1 MRNAVFLE
9 EHMLSAAKANAFSS
23 ESTSLD
29 RIAWDIS
36 IGTHAQLTKRFSP
49 THELQQ
55 FGIVGLR
62 RQSTELALDYAAGG
76 AIEGKPVALFEHL
89 PLNVHLALLFVYVN
103 IARASHAAL
112 THAARDNSGVASHA
126 ATRRQNP
133 YRNFHT
139 VNVFRRGFG
148 AYQDHRVLAI
158 VPRFLYRLVRSEHD
172 LTDSRTRRCR

>member
-62 RQSTELALDYAAGG
+62 RQSSELALDHAASS

-89 PLNVHLALLFVYVN
+89 HVHEHHPLLLAYVQ
-103 IARASHAAL
+103 IALASHEA
-112 THAARDNSGVASHA
+112 
-126 ATRRQNP
+126 
-133 YRNFHT
+133 HT
-139 VNVFRRGFG
+139 TST
-148 AYQDHRVLAI
+148 
-158 VPRFLYRLVRSEHD
+158 P
-172 LTDSRTRRCR
+172 

>member
-103 IARASHAAL
+103 IAAPATQHLPMPRVTTAAWL
-112 THAARDNSGVASHA
+112 GMPPRDVRIPI
-126 ATRRQNP
+126 ATSIP
-133 YRNFHT
+133 
-139 VNVFRRGFG
+139 
-148 AYQDHRVLAI
+148 
-158 VPRFLYRLVRSEHD
+158 
-172 LTDSRTRRCR
+172 

>member
-55 FGIVGLR
+55 FGIIGLPQ
-62 RQSTELALDYAAGG
+62 QSTDLSLDYAAGG
-76 AIEGKPVALFEHL
+76 ANDGTQAALFEHL
-89 PLNVHLALLFVYVN
+89 RLHVHLALLLVYVN
-103 IARASHAAL
+103 NSSASHAA
-112 THAARDNSGVASHA
+112 R
-126 ATRRQNP
+126 
-133 YRNFHT
+133 
-139 VNVFRRGFG
+139 
-148 AYQDHRVLAI
+148 
-158 VPRFLYRLVRSEHD
+158 
-172 LTDSRTRRCR
+172 

>member
-9 EHMLSAAKANAFSS
+9 EHMLSAAKANSFSS

-76 AIEGKPVALFEHL
+76 AIEAKPVALLEH
-89 PLNVHLALLFVYVN
+89 
-103 IARASHAAL
+103 
-112 THAARDNSGVASHA
+112 
-126 ATRRQNP
+126 RQLP
-133 YRNFHT
+133 YRECLPAL
-139 VNVFRRGFG
+139 FRR
-148 AYQDHRVLAI
+148 
-158 VPRFLYRLVRSEHD
+158 VPESQGSCDRARLSLPPHLR
-172 LTDSRTRRCR
+172 

>member
-1 MRNAVFLE
+1 MAEHRIELVQLFNAAKQPRHHFFEITRGLCAKTPVFLVIGKNHRLHMRNAVFLE

-62 RQSTELALDYAAGG
+62 RQSTELALD
-76 AIEGKPVALFEHL
+76 
-89 PLNVHLALLFVYVN
+89 
-103 IARASHAAL
+103 
-112 THAARDNSGVASHA
+112 
-126 ATRRQNP
+126 
-133 YRNFHT
+133 
-139 VNVFRRGFG
+139 
-148 AYQDHRVLAI
+148 
-158 VPRFLYRLVRSEHD
+158 
-172 LTDSRTRRCR
+172 